1 MKKLDIC
8 LSPTLLPLYELSGK
22 TVVVADIFRA
32 TSSMV
37 TAFAH
42 GIARIKPVADVDEC
56 RALRDADYLTA
67 GERNGIK
74 VTTFDCGNSPY
85 DYQRESIRGK
95 SLAMTTTNGTQAIEL
110 AKHASELLIGAFLN
124 LEALAEYLAIQDND
138 VLVVC
143 AGWKGHVNLED
154 TLFAGAL
161 LDLLAGHFSAE
172 SDAALIAQVSYQT
185 AQNNLLDFLSKSSHV
200 GRLQNLGRQEDIAFC
215 LQHNQYRVVPYLQ
228 EDHLVVAQ

>member
-1 MKKLDIC
+1 M
-8 LSPTLLPLYELSGK
+8 LSLYDLSEK
-22 TVVVADIFRA
+22 VVVVVDIFRA

-42 GIARIKPVADVDEC
+42 GIARIRPVADVDEC
-56 RALRDADYLTA
+56 HTLRNSDYLTA

-74 VTTFDCGNSPY
+74 VEAFDCGNSPF
-85 DYQRESIRGK
+85 DYQHASIRGK

-110 AKHASELLIGAFLN
+110 SKGASSLLIGAFLN
-124 LEALAEYLAIQDND
+124 LSSLAKSLVAQEHD

-161 LDLLAGHFSAE
+161 LEQLSHHFSGE
-172 SDAALIAQVSYQT
+172 SDAALTAQVLYQT
-185 AQNNLLDFLSKSSHV
+185 AQSDLPGFLSKSSHV
-200 GRLQNLGRQEDIAFC
+200 GRLQNLGRHDDIAFC
-215 LQHNQYRVVPYLQ
+215 LQHDQYDVVPYLK
-228 EDHLVVAQ
+228 EDHLVIR